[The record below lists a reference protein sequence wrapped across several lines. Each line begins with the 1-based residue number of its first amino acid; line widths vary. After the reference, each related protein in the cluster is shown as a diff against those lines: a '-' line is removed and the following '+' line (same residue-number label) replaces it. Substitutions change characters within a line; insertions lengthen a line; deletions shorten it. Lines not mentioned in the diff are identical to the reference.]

1 MVTDTTPGRKQRG
14 QEFQQEKEGKRRG
27 RGKENIQT
35 TLKIRACRRAEKRE
49 GGLGEEENACQGSQ
63 EDGSSQ
69 VLA

>member
-14 QEFQQEKEGKRRG
+14 QEFQQEKEGKRG
-27 RGKENIQT
+27 GAGET

-49 GGLGEEENACQGSQ
+49 GGLGEEESACQVSQ
-63 EDGSSQ
+63 EDGNSQ